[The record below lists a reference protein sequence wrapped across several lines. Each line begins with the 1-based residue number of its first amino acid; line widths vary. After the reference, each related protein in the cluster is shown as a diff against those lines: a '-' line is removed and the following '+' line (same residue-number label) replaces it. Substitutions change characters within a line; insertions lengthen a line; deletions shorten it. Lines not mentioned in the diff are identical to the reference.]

1 MRRIIIG
8 SRGSKLAAV
17 QAELVLAKL
26 REAVPGLEA
35 SIAKI
40 TTKGDRDD
48 DTPLDNFAQQGI
60 FVKELE
66 KALIDGEIDLA
77 VHSLKDLPTEI
88 PAVLSLAAVTA
99 RIDPRDVLVSRARKL
114 SELAT
119 GSKIGAGSLRRSI
132 QLLALRNDL
141 EISGI
146 RGNIDTRLRKVSDG
160 EIDGVIVAAAALI
173 RLGWEDRI
181 TEYLP
186 VEHFMP
192 AVGQGALGIQVRSK
206 DERITSL
213 VSRVNHEPT
222 WRCITAERTFL
233 QSLGGGCRAPI
244 AALGIVSDGVL
255 RLSGM
260 VASADADQILR
271 ATVEGDAQAPEQVG
285 KRLAKKIAEMGALD
299 LIAEAKANVFPSPS
313 TGEGEGE

>member
-1 MRRIIIG
+1 MRKIIIG

-26 REAVPGLEA
+26 RETVPDLEA
-35 SIAKI
+35 SIVKI
-40 TTKGDRDD
+40 TTRGDRDD

-66 KALIDGEIDLA
+66 KALIDGRIDLA

-88 PAVLSLAAVTA
+88 PTVLSLAAVTA

-114 SELAT
+114 AELGT
-119 GSKIGAGSLRRSI
+119 GSKIGTGSLRRSI

-146 RGNIDTRLRKVSDG
+146 RGNIDTRLRKVSEG

-173 RLGWEDRI
+173 RLGWKDRI

-186 VEHFMP
+186 VEHFTP
-192 AVGQGALGIQVRSK
+192 AVGQGALGIEIRSEDK
-206 DERITSL
+206 EIRSL
-213 VSRVNHEPT
+213 VSSVNHEPT
-222 WRCITAERTFL
+222 WRCVTAERAFL

-255 RLSGM
+255 KLSGM
-260 VASADADQILR
+260 IASADADHILR
-271 ATVEGDAQAPEQVG
+271 ATVEGDAQDPEHVG
-285 KRLAKKIAEMGALD
+285 KRLAKKMAEMGALD
-299 LIAEAKANVFPSPS
+299 LIAAAKPQP
-313 TGEGEGE
+313 